1 MKAIHT
7 FRMSG
12 QTLLSIDEY
21 EKKHFSKPAKLFE
34 RCVQLMPHGQQQ
46 QLDFIMASSM
56 DKTVA
61 VIFTVDGVQGKRDLA
76 ITDPGSLGDLLFR
89 HALTT
94 AVITGALEAQYG
106 FAYCYFYA
114 QKISNSIV
122 PGDADTYPQYIE
134 QLTPAEFGE
143 NEDYEFNV
151 FRFTMVGESRVKEF
165 TTAFRAVVR
174 YAVLPSDEG
183 ISSNFNEVFPVL
195 QLGPYIT
202 FNGYVPFPAQIVGP
216 LNDNSI
222 LPIAEDRDL
231 YNSKAVMLVSEDRFN
246 ISIQAGIND
255 HAIAVTEKMA
265 LR

>member
-1 MKAIHT
+1 MKAIRT

-21 EKKHFSKPAKLFE
+21 EKKNFSKPAKLFE

-46 QLDFIMASSM
+46 QLDFIMASSV

-76 ITDPGSLGDLLFR
+76 ITDEGGLGALLFR

-106 FAYCYFYA
+106 FAYCYYFA
-114 QKISNSIV
+114 QKLSNQIV
-122 PGDADTYPQYIE
+122 PGDQDTYPEYIE

-143 NEDYEFNV
+143 SADYEFNV
-151 FRFTMVGESRVKEF
+151 FRFAMVGESRVKDF
-165 TTAFRAVVR
+165 TTAFRAVIR
-174 YAVLPSDEG
+174 LAVLPSDEG
-183 ISSNFNEVFPVL
+183 VSNNFNEVFPVL

-202 FNGYVPFPAQIVGP
+202 FNAYVPFPAQIISP

-222 LPIAEDRDL
+222 LPVAEDRDM
-231 YNSKAVMLVSEDRFN
+231 YASKSVMLVNEDRFN
-246 ISIQAGIND
+246 ISITSGIND
-255 HAIAVTEKMA
+255 HAIAVTDTLA